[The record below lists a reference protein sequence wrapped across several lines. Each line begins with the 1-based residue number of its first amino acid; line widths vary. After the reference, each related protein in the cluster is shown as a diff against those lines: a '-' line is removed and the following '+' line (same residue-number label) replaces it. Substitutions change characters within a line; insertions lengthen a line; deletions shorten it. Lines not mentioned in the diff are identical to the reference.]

1 MDGHL
6 SFLRTACRLCGKVL
20 SRKSDFADKSLFKNE
35 LLNQFQINIEKDL
48 EEIHPNSICTG
59 CKRSLYRIHGNT
71 DVHAK
76 VSTSKRPYLWT
87 SHSEGNC
94 PCYKKARG
102 RPPKSVEEKVVTK
115 DNESDTESSEEIETE
130 EEKNSCQE
138 FSALIENIPL
148 LDRELALACA
158 MELADQ
164 FNLIF
169 LDRENLETSIR
180 CLNSQDKI
188 NLTSKIFQ
196 LEKENIKK
204 DISSCSQT
212 YKSLPVLF
220 KVTPHTWVHAR
231 NSILASAV
239 NALANEKTQ
248 PFQKAVSVDQLYS
261 LVQPSFISPL
271 MFASNLLAYSVTR
284 SKLVLNIY
292 GKLHPAGGI
301 TTARTWLNNLTM
313 DVPQVPGGDILAAID
328 NDQVLIKKWTVRKDN
343 QAQIS
348 VLTSVCVAPVHP
360 EGTLQWDQSL
370 SPG

>member
-1 MDGHL
+1 M
-6 SFLRTACRLCGKVL
+6 
-20 SRKSDFADKSLFKNE
+20 RKTW
-35 LLNQFQINIEKDL
+35 
-48 EEIHPNSICTG
+48 EEIHPNSICAG
-59 CKRSLYRIHGNT
+59 CKRSLYRIRGNT

-94 PCYKKARG
+94 P
-102 RPPKSVEEKVVTK
+102 PKSVEEKVVTK
-115 DNESDTESSEEIETE
+115 DNKSDTESGEEIETE

-158 MELADQ
+158 TELAYQ
-164 FNLIF
+164 FNVIF

-212 YKSLPVLF
+212 YKSLPVLL

-239 NALANEKTQ
+239 NALANEKNSAFSESCQ
-248 PFQKAVSVDQLYS
+248 
-261 LVQPSFISPL
+261 
-271 MFASNLLAYSVTR
+271 
-284 SKLVLNIY
+284 
-292 GKLHPAGGI
+292 
-301 TTARTWLNNLTM
+301 
-313 DVPQVPGGDILAAID
+313 
-328 NDQVLIKKWTVRKDN
+328 
-343 QAQIS
+343 
-348 VLTSVCVAPVHP
+348 C
-360 EGTLQWDQSL
+360 
-370 SPG
+370 

>member
-1 MDGHL
+1 MDSHL

-20 SRKSDFADKSLFKNE
+20 SRKADFADKSLFKNE
-35 LLNQFQINIEKDL
+35 LLKHFEINIEEDL
-48 EEIHPNSICTG
+48 EQIHPSGICSG
-59 CKRSLYRIHGNT
+59 CKRSLYRIRANK
-71 DVHAK
+71 DE
-76 VSTSKRPYLWT
+76 STSKQAYLWT
-87 SHSEGNC
+87 SHCEENC
-94 PCYKKARG
+94 PCMKKARG
-102 RPPKSVEEKVVTK
+102 RPLKSIEEKVMTK
-115 DNESDTESSEEIETE
+115 DNESDTESGEEIETE
-130 EEKNSCQE
+130 EEKKSCRE
-138 FSALIENIPL
+138 FSALIQNIPL
-148 LDRELALACA
+148 LDRELALVCA
-158 MELADQ
+158 KELADQ

-169 LDRENLETSIR
+169 LDRENIEFSIQ

-188 NLTSKIFQ
+188 NLTSTIFQ
-196 LEKENIKK
+196 LEKENIKR

-212 YKSLPVLF
+212 YKSLPVLL
-220 KVTPHTWVHAR
+220 KVTPQTWVHAR

-292 GKLHPAGGI
+292 GKFHPAGGI

-313 DVPQVPGGDILAAID
+313 DVPQVPAGDILVAID

-343 QAQIS
+343 RAQIS

-360 EGTLQWDQSL
+360 DGTLQWDQSL

>member
-20 SRKSDFADKSLFKNE
+20 SRKPDFSDKRLFKDE
-35 LLNQFQINIEKDL
+35 LLSHFEINIEEDV
-48 EEIHPNSICTG
+48 EQIHPGGICSG
-59 CKRSLYRIHGNT
+59 CKRSLYRIRANK
-71 DVHAK
+71 DVP
-76 VSTSKRPYLWT
+76 TSKRAYLWT
-87 SHSEGNC
+87 SHCEGNC
-94 PCYKKARG
+94 PCTKKARG
-102 RPPKSVEEKVVTK
+102 RPPKSAEEKITTK
-115 DNESDTESSEEIETE
+115 ENESDTESGEEIETE
-130 EEKNSCQE
+130 EEKKSCRE
-138 FSALIENIPL
+138 FSALIQNIPL
-148 LDRELALACA
+148 LERELALVCA
-158 MELADQ
+158 KELADQ

-169 LDRENLETSIR
+169 LDRENIETSIQ
-180 CLNSQDKI
+180 CLKSQDKI
-188 NLTSKIFQ
+188 NLTSIIFQ

-212 YKSLPVLF
+212 YKSIPVLL
-220 KVTPHTWVHAR
+220 KVTPCAWVHAR

-292 GKLHPAGGI
+292 GKFHPAGGI

-313 DVPQVPGGDILAAID
+313 DVPQVPAGDILVAID

-343 QAQIS
+343 RAQIS

-360 EGTLQWDQSL
+360 DGTLQWDPTL

>member
-35 LLNQFQINIEKDL
+35 LLNQFQINIEEDL
-48 EEIHPNSICTG
+48 EEIHPNSICAG
-59 CKRSLYRIHGNT
+59 CKRSLYRIRGNT

-94 PCYKKARG
+94 PCNKKARG

-115 DNESDTESSEEIETE
+115 DNESDTESGEEIETE

-148 LDRELALACA
+148 LDRVLTLACA
-158 MELADQ
+158 TELADQ
-164 FNLIF
+164 FNLIC

-212 YKSLPVLF
+212 YKSLPVLL
-220 KVTPHTWVHAR
+220 KVTPHT
-231 NSILASAV
+231 
-239 NALANEKTQ
+239 
-248 PFQKAVSVDQLYS
+248 
-261 LVQPSFISPL
+261 LV
-271 MFASNLLAYSVTR
+271 
-284 SKLVLNIY
+284 
-292 GKLHPAGGI
+292 
-301 TTARTWLNNLTM
+301 
-313 DVPQVPGGDILAAID
+313 
-328 NDQVLIKKWTVRKDN
+328 
-343 QAQIS
+343 
-348 VLTSVCVAPVHP
+348 
-360 EGTLQWDQSL
+360 
-370 SPG
+370 